1 MHNDAHDNFIFKPIV
16 GGLAHFETSFR
27 NFETCRELVWNW
39 FFLEGIIFFRK
50 PLSSISKC
58 YNTLLA
64 KVFCF
69 KTQKMAETTISIALE
84 SESNVLSSI
93 FFFNNIEK
101 IPKKY
106 IYSKLLILL
115 TLL

>member
-1 MHNDAHDNFIFKPIV
+1 
-16 GGLAHFETSFR
+16 
-27 NFETCRELVWNW
+27 
-39 FFLEGIIFFRK
+39 
-50 PLSSISKC
+50 
-58 YNTLLA
+58 
-64 KVFCF
+64 
-69 KTQKMAETTISIALE
+69 MAETTISIALE

-106 IYSKLLILL
+106 IYSKLLILF